1 MRRANRGACY
11 PFQSRFKG
19 STMNNLAW
27 LGIIAWGLAVAAFG
41 LASAPAPQAQAGHV
55 AAHDAFFL
63 VCGGLLTCLI
73 GLAGLLGLVGSM
85 PGLEGPGLRNE
96 QKSRA

>member
-1 MRRANRGACY
+1 
-11 PFQSRFKG
+11 
-19 STMNNLAW
+19 MNNLAW
-27 LGIIAWGLAVAAFG
+27 LGILAWGLAVTAFG
-41 LASAPAPQAQAGHV
+41 LAWAPAPLPQAGHV

-73 GLAGLLGLVGSM
+73 GLAGLLGLMGSM
-85 PGLEGPGLRNE
+85 PGIQGPGLRNE